1 MIPHFITIWRHTG
14 ESGEARTDG
23 PGILHIRRPTRAK
36 LASEFLYEAPLAAK

>member
-23 PGILHIRRPTRAK
+23 PGILHIRAK